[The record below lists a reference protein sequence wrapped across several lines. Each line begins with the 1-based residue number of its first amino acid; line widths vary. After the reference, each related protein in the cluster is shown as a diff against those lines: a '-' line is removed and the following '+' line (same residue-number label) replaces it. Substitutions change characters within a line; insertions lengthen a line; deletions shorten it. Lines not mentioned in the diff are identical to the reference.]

1 MMCGYP
7 TVATSLP
14 TGKQSSR
21 SISYLEFEMD
31 ESCQEEDVVV
41 IVQLLSHFQL
51 FVTPWTAARQASLPF
66 TISCSLLRF
75 KSIESVMPSNHL
87 ILCHPLLLL
96 PSIFSNIRIFSNELI
111 LCIKRSKYW
120 SFSFSISPS

>member
-7 TVATSLP
+7 TGATSLP

-41 IVQLLSHFQL
+41 IVQLLSHVLL
-51 FVTPWTAARQASLPF
+51 FATPWTAACQVSLYLI
-66 TISCSLLRF
+66 ISQSLL
-75 KSIESVMPSNHL
+75 KLMSTELVILSNHL
-87 ILCHPLLLL
+87 ILCCPLFLL
-96 PSIFSNIRIFSNELI
+96 P
-111 LCIKRSKYW
+111 
-120 SFSFSISPS
+120 

>member
-41 IVQLLSHFQL
+41 IVQLLSHVLL
-51 FVTPWTAARQASLPF
+51 FATPWTAACQAFLPF
-66 TISCSLLRF
+66 TISWSWLRF
-75 KSIESVMPSNHL
+75 MSMALVMPSNHL
-87 ILCHPLLLL
+87 ILCCPLLLL
-96 PSIFSNIRIFSNELI
+96 SPEHRLSNPRIKF
-111 LCIKRSKYW
+111 LCILVTIN
-120 SFSFSISPS
+120 FSFLS